1 MSEPSFQHHADFL
14 RLYVEHE
21 PSLRGFVRSLVPT
34 LEDSNDV
41 MQEAAMAL
49 WKRFGSLDAPEN
61 FRRWAFGVA
70 RLEALE
76 FLRKKSR
83 DRHVFGEDLL
93 AQLADDAEE
102 MADQFVEER
111 KALDVCLQ
119 KLPSAQRSLVEAAY
133 APGARMDELAAR
145 IGRTAMAVYKSLHR
159 IRMMLTDCTKR
170 ELSKEG
176 LA

>member
-1 MSEPSFQHHADFL
+1 MSDPSFQHHADFL

-34 LEDSNDV
+34 LEDANDV

-119 KLPSAQRSLVEAAY
+119 KLPSDQRSLVEAAY

>member
-34 LEDSNDV
+34 LEDANDV

-49 WKRFGSLDAPEN
+49 WKRFGSLEAPEN

-102 MADQFVEER
+102 MADQFVQS
-111 KALDVCLQ
+111 V
-119 KLPSAQRSLVEAAY
+119 SIM
-133 APGARMDELAAR
+133 RMRCSDL
-145 IGRTAMAVYKSLHR
+145 
-159 IRMMLTDCTKR
+159 
-170 ELSKEG
+170 
-176 LA
+176 

>member
-1 MSEPSFQHHADFL
+1 MPDFSVQHQSDFL
-14 RLYVEHE
+14 PLYVEHE

-34 LEDSNDV
+34 LEDANDV
-41 MQEAAMAL
+41 MQEVAMAL
-49 WKRFGSLDAPEN
+49 WKRFGSLDTPEN

-93 AQLADDAEE
+93 FQLAEDVEE
-102 MADQFVEER
+102 MADQFAEER

-119 KLPSAQRSLVEAAY
+119 KLPSEQRILVDAAY

-159 IRMMLTDCTKR
+159 IRMMLMDCTKR
-170 ELSKEG
+170 ELAKEG

>member
-1 MSEPSFQHHADFL
+1 MSDPSFLHHADFL

-34 LEDSNDV
+34 LEDANDV

-119 KLPSAQRSLVEAAY
+119 KLPSDQRSLVEAAY
-133 APGARMDELAAR
+133 APGVRMDELATR

>member
-1 MSEPSFQHHADFL
+1 MFEFSTNHHTTFL
-14 RLYVEHE
+14 PLYVEHE

-34 LEDSNDV
+34 LEDANDV
-41 MQEAAMAL
+41 MQEVAMAL
-49 WKRFGSLDAPEN
+49 WKRFESLDAPEN

-76 FLRKKSR
+76 YRRKMGR

-93 AQLADDAEE
+93 MQLADDAEE

-111 KALDVCLQ
+111 KALDACLQ
-119 KLPSAQRSLVEAAY
+119 KLPSDQRSLVEAAY
-133 APGARMDELAAR
+133 APGVRMDELAAR
-145 IGRTAMAVYKSLHR
+145 IGRTAMAVYKSQHR
-159 IRMMLTDCTKR
+159 IRMMLTDCAKR

>member
-34 LEDSNDV
+34 LEDANDV
-41 MQEAAMAL
+41 MQEVAMAL

-119 KLPSAQRSLVEAAY
+119 KLPSDQRSLVEAAY
-133 APGARMDELAAR
+133 APGVRMDELAAR